1 MSLGARSS
9 DQDLGDI
16 LLAAHLIDE
25 AALTKARRESM
36 RISRPL
42 WRILTRDSLVSEDAL
57 FRALRQEVRVPVLA
71 ADQLKSVVMPEELR
85 AAMPQDVAQH
95 LGILPLERSTDGRRA
110 VLAMVDPTAD
120 ITPIWP
126 ALSRL
131 GVVEVRRFLVHL
143 GTLRLGLEFFYG
155 LPWQPESADL
165 SAALAQAQAVE
176 VALSRSALTQPMPP
190 PAAAAEAEVE
200 SASVII
206 DPGLQEEFVEMEAPT
221 DPGSAGRPSATSLGR
236 RRSVPPASP
245 AHAAQPPPPR
255 VAPSPLGRR
264 DLSLLPELPA
274 SEVLLVD
281 EQPIELDPSALT
293 PEKEPVQEALIKA
306 GEGLAAMLEA
316 ELGTRRPE
324 ALSRLAQGVAERL
337 GFAPRAVRELMLV
350 TRLYGL
356 LRFALLRRGPL
367 PPPCQDVLGFEAE
380 HPLMTAL
387 RELQSVL
394 VDFIRLPTEP
404 DLVPMG
410 ARIVLAV
417 IEALALLEK
426 QAPAQQGR
434 DETLEAAPSE
444 AFLTELRARVAD
456 TALSGALS
464 QVIELD
470 LPALGIEPGRL
481 EVPPPAEAS
490 YKVADKAAPASL
502 LPAEP
507 PAPPS
512 AEPPAP
518 PSAPPG
524 ILLLSPL
531 PVSMPGVAWQ
541 TGPDASITDEG
552 LLPYT
557 PQDRWPSGF

>member
-1 MSLGARSS
+1 MSLGARSN

-42 WRILTRDSLVSEDAL
+42 WRILTRDSVVSEDAL

-85 AAMPQDVAQH
+85 EAMPHDVAQH

-120 ITPIWP
+120 ITQIWP
-126 ALSRL
+126 ALSKL

-155 LPWQPESADL
+155 LPWQPESAEL
-165 SAALAQAQAVE
+165 TAALAQAQAVE
-176 VALSRSALTQPMPP
+176 AALSRSALTQPMP
-190 PAAAAEAEVE
+190 AAEAEVE

-206 DPGLQEEFVEMEAPT
+206 DPGLQDEFVEMEAPT
-221 DPGSAGRPSATSLGR
+221 DPGSARRPSAASLGG

-245 AHAAQPPPPR
+245 VRAAQPPPPV
-255 VAPSPLGRR
+255 VAPAPPERR
-264 DLSLLPELPA
+264 DLSLLPELSA
-274 SEVLLVD
+274 SDILVVD

-306 GEGLAAMLEA
+306 GEGLAATLEA

-324 ALSRLAQGVAERL
+324 ALSRLSQGVAERL

-367 PPPCQDVLGFEAE
+367 PPPCQDVLGFEVA

-426 QAPAQQGR
+426 RSLAQEGR
-434 DETLEAAPSE
+434 DETLDAAPSE

-464 QVIELD
+464 QVIEMD
-470 LPALGIEPGRL
+470 LPALGIEPGQL
-481 EVPPPAEAS
+481 DTPPAA
-490 YKVADKAAPASL
+490 
-502 LPAEP
+502 P
-507 PAPPS
+507 PAPP
-512 AEPPAP
+512 APACM
-518 PSAPPG
+518 
-524 ILLLSPL
+524 LLLSPL
-531 PVSMPGVAWQ
+531 PLAMPEVAWQ
-541 TGPDASITDEG
+541 TEPDASITDEG

-557 PQDRWPSGF
+557 PQDSWPGGF